1 MFVDQWQNATDS
13 FVNSAT
19 DHRRFPRKLG
29 MLRVLTARHLP
40 ARLAARPVLRQPSTR
55 QLAGGQ
61 GGNTMENVFKAIQGG
76 DEAAKAKAAEFADRV
91 TTGDPLSGFS
101 DDEVKESAAILQQ
114 LSPEQRQR
122 AMAASIQNVKTNMT
136 DSERSSLNDM
146 LKQRQA
152 GQGMVDITRSGENV
166 QPGSGGGAESAG
178 SIDDLLGGLLG
189 GGAGGAG
196 LDDLLGGLLGGGGGS
211 SQSGGGGLGDILGG
225 LLGGGD
231 DRGQSRSGGGGGL
244 GDVLGGLLGGGDDT
258 QTGAI
263 EQPSGGG
270 GLGGALG
277 DIMSGPMGKA
287 IIAGAAAYAMKEFM
301 G

>member
-1 MFVDQWQNATDS
+1 MA
-13 FVNSAT
+13 
-19 DHRRFPRKLG
+19 
-29 MLRVLTARHLP
+29 
-40 ARLAARPVLRQPSTR
+40 ARLALRQPSTR
-55 QLAGGQ
+55 QLAGDQ

-76 DEAAKAKAAEFADRV
+76 DEAAKAKATEFADRV
-91 TTGDPLSGFS
+91 TTGDPLAGFS

-136 DSERSSLNDM
+136 DNERSSLNDM

-166 QPGSGGGAESAG
+166 QPGAGGGGESAG

-196 LDDLLGGLLGGGGGS
+196 LDDLLGGLLGGGGGGS

-225 LLGGGD
+225 LLGGGGGGD
-231 DRGQSRSGGGGGL
+231 KSSGGGGL
-244 GDVLGGLLGGGDDT
+244 GDILGGLLGGGKDN
-258 QTGAI
+258 QAGAI

-301 G
+301 GQ